1 MIRLDELSERLQKR
15 IQVEESEDRLQIDVR

>member
-15 IQVEESEDRLQIDVR
+15 IQAEESEDRLQIDVR